1 MGAQVVPWSLS
12 SISDSLV
19 HFQAKS
25 NPVPNPAFSLK
36 PHLPHHNKT
45 TLLFLDP
52 TGSFMRSPWST
63 LRKQEN
69 IHSGGHLWLVLDGPE
84 AGCGER
90 FIRLL
95 LVTFPESVAERRVW
109 GLAACCSKANKQ
121 ARLVERKVCFIS
133 DVDNWR
139 GRVADVCPKA
149 DSPTPTGNQW
159 ARAFIDRRWGNYMQ
173 KQHSQLWQSPF
184 KLVIGGPTSIILIV
198 LGTVS
203 SRVHLFPFLWAQFL
217 ELWQLMSWL

>member
-1 MGAQVVPWSLS
+1 MHIMYAPSSSRHMGAQVVPWSLS

-69 IHSGGHLWLVLDGPE
+69 IHSGGHL
-84 AGCGER
+84 
-90 FIRLL
+90 
-95 LVTFPESVAERRVW
+95 
-109 GLAACCSKANKQ
+109 
-121 ARLVERKVCFIS
+121 
-133 DVDNWR
+133 
-139 GRVADVCPKA
+139 
-149 DSPTPTGNQW
+149 
-159 ARAFIDRRWGNYMQ
+159 
-173 KQHSQLWQSPF
+173 
-184 KLVIGGPTSIILIV
+184 
-198 LGTVS
+198 
-203 SRVHLFPFLWAQFL
+203 
-217 ELWQLMSWL
+217 